1 MAVCNIIPPTDARV
15 TTLKQLPEFQTA
27 MHADVNEMAAL
38 LKSIPRQPRGQL
50 EHADQ
55 SSTRAGL
62 RDRKE
67 EMQQT
72 VPKSRELDV
81 PNQMEPED
89 HLTRAKRWLECNKAE
104 RERLGAETSF
114 PGERVDSRPRLSE
127 VPTQAEPE
135 ESLTDA
141 KRWLEENKAE
151 RLRKKKAPPPIMLKF
166 NEVPSHA
173 SLKRSIDHEVD
184 KFAKYWEA
192 LRNQRELQSS
202 LRWAGSS
209 SFPKMKR
216 GGWEEPANMKVT
228 WEVRN
233 EAATLWKLGI
243 EHMHGNTILR
253 VN

>member
-1 MAVCNIIPPTDARV
+1 MAVCNIIPPTDSRV
-15 TTLKQLPEFQTA
+15 TTLKQLPEFQ
-27 MHADVNEMAAL
+27 AA
-38 LKSIPRQPRGQL
+38 IPRQPRGQL
-50 EHADQ
+50 EHVDQ
-55 SSTRAGL
+55 SSNRAGL
-62 RDRKE
+62 RDHKE
-67 EMQQT
+67 EMQI

-81 PNQMEPED
+81 PNQREPED
-89 HLTRAKRWLECNKAE
+89 HLTRAKRWLERNRA
-104 RERLGAETSF
+104 ERLGAEKSF

-151 RLRKKKAPPPIMLKF
+151 RLRKKKASPPIILKF

-184 KFAKYWEA
+184 KFAKYWQA

-202 LRWAGSS
+202 LRWADSS

-233 EAATLWKLGI
+233 EAAILWTLGI

>member
-1 MAVCNIIPPTDARV
+1 MSVCNIIPPTDARV
-15 TTLKQLPEFQTA
+15 ATLKQLPEFQAVLT
-27 MHADVNEMAAL
+27 
-38 LKSIPRQPRGQL
+38 SIPRQPRGQL
-50 EHADQ
+50 EHVGQ
-55 SSTRAGL
+55 SSNRAGL

-67 EMQQT
+67 EIQQT

-89 HLTRAKRWLECNKAE
+89 HLTRAKRWLERNKA
-104 RERLGAETSF
+104 ERLGAEKSF

-151 RLRKKKAPPPIMLKF
+151 RLRKKKASPPIMLKF

-233 EAATLWKLGI
+233 EAAILWTLGI

-253 VN
+253 VY

>member
-1 MAVCNIIPPTDARV
+1 MAVCNIIPPTDATV
-15 TTLKQLPEFQTA
+15 TSLKPLPEFQAA

-38 LKSIPRQPRGQL
+38 LKSIPRQPRAQL
-50 EHADQ
+50 GHVYQ
-55 SSTRAGL
+55 SSNRPGL

-81 PNQMEPED
+81 PNQMDPED
-89 HLTRAKRWLECNKAE
+89 HLTRAKRWLERNKA
-104 RERLGAETSF
+104 ERLGAEKSF
-114 PGERVDSRPRLSE
+114 PGERVDSRPRLSD

-151 RLRKKKAPPPIMLKF
+151 RLRKNKSSPPIILKF

-173 SLKRSIDHEVD
+173 SLKRTIDQEID

-216 GGWEEPANMKVT
+216 GGWEEPANMKVA

-233 EAATLWKLGI
+233 EAAILWTFGV
-243 EHMHGNTILR
+243 EHRHGNTILR
-253 VN
+253 FN